1 MLKRLTLHGGRASLL
16 WGYRT
21 AIVLRSWSITKH
33 DGTWTL
39 VAALERVDPFQARQR
54 PLLFTA
60 PRAGGFWCWPIES
73 LQLGTQQLTATLG
86 PPEQ

>member
-1 MLKRLTLHGGRASLL
+1 MFEHVRLHGGAASLL

-21 AIVLRSWSITKH
+21 AVVLRKWTIKKH
-33 DGTWTL
+33 EGKWTL
-39 VAALERVDPFQARQR
+39 IAAIERVDPFQSRQR
-54 PLLFTA
+54 PLVFTA

-73 LQLGTQQLTATLG
+73 LQLGTNQLSATLG